1 MMFFA
6 SNKRVIVGLEQENIL
21 KLRQC
26 IEQSE
31 EAGIYLVRE
40 ETIST
45 TAEVA
50 EEPDVRD
57 LPNTSQ
63 DTSQHNKQVL
73 PIKKAKISRQPTL
86 AEFFLLKR

>member
-6 SNKRVIVGLEQENIL
+6 SNKRVVVGLEQENIL

-31 EAGIYLVRE
+31 EAAIYLVRE

-50 EEPDVRD
+50 EEPGIYPA
-57 LPNTSQ
+57 LPKIPANITS
-63 DTSQHNKQVL
+63 K
-73 PIKKAKISRQPTL
+73 SRQ
-86 AEFFLLKR
+86 